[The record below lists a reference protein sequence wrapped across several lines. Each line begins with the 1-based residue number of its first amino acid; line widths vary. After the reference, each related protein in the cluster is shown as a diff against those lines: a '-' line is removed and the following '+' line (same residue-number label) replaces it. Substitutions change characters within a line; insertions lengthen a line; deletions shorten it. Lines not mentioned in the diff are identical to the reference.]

1 MRARS
6 LRARS
11 TSIRCSESSCDRY
24 AFPVRYGCRDRDP
37 ANRRRGGVAR
47 PGAGDGV
54 DLNLTADG
62 IVLQRAFGEA
72 PNRVKSLSCI
82 KNIYG
87 LGLLFFSTSYAA
99 SGDGQGS
106 EKRRKGTTWKIS
118 PRIARCILRTTAP
131 YSSSLWSTSQRIS
144 ATVVTAR
151 RRRLV
156 QLLAQL
162 AQALLQALFFTLQ
175 RREQARLDAGMLGL
189 MVDDQQGL
197 RQIEAVVRRRCRSQ
211 GGRSSKPATRS

>member
-1 MRARS
+1 M
-6 LRARS
+6 
-11 TSIRCSESSCDRY
+11 IGN

-37 ANRRRGGVAR
+37 ANRRRAAAR

-99 SGDGQGS
+99 SGDAAGRREAAGRDHLEDFPGADRALHFAHHRAVLFIALVNVAAHFGHGS
-106 EKRRKGTTWKIS
+106 DR
-118 PRIARCILRTTAP
+118 
-131 YSSSLWSTSQRIS
+131 Q
-144 ATVVTAR
+144 R

-156 QLLAQL
+156 QLLAQWL
-162 AQALLQALFFTLQ
+162 
-175 RREQARLDAGMLGL
+175 
-189 MVDDQQGL
+189 
-197 RQIEAVVRRRCRSQ
+197 RRCSRRCFSL
-211 GGRSSKPATRS
+211 SSGVNRLAWMRVCLV